1 MTRNSINGIRRKFI
15 YLGSGVLEFTVEGS
29 RKEKKKKEK
38 PDPSTRLGFAF
49 NKYLKVVANYFLR
62 IESRHDISSR

>member
-15 YLGSGVLEFTVEGS
+15 YLGSGVLEFTVERS
-29 RKEKKKKEK
+29 RKEKKKEK